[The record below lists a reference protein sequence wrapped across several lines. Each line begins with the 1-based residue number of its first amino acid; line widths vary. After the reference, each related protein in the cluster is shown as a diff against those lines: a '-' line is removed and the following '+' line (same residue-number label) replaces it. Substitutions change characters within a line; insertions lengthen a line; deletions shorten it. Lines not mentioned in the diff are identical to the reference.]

1 MCVEYVNEHERGK
14 EERMGIDIHSTVC
27 KCLHDYPKVEELIV
41 ELNRLISVDGASCC
55 QAILQ
60 LLAHIEIP
68 PEQAEKCWQDI
79 ISHRGVMSLSIGRPV
94 SLQTAICDFFS
105 FIQKNLTQPTVIEI
119 KAFDE
124 IVRQSNLDFL
134 TGLSN
139 RATFDNVFEK
149 EMARTQ
155 RHHRELSLLF
165 LDLDDFKLINDTFGH
180 QAGDAVLQEV
190 GAIIN
195 REKRLEDTAGRYG
208 GEEFMVILPDTSKL
222 DALIF
227 AERVRVKIEQLAL
240 PYGDKVIRTTIS
252 GGLAFWPG
260 DATEKGAL
268 IFCADQALYKAKSD
282 GKNIISLFGSEKRR
296 YIRIDFARQ
305 LDVKILR
312 SLQDNLASTTG
323 INISLG
329 GVLFESEKQIAM
341 GTHLELTAHF
351 DDDNLLVFQGQVRRL
366 ECLANDKYE
375 VGVSFS
381 HQDDA
386 STHTLAR
393 YITRYLDHCGK
404 SCPTTDHV
412 LQAVVP
418 SWQVTI
424 K

>member
-1 MCVEYVNEHERGK
+1 
-14 EERMGIDIHSTVC
+14 MGADIHSAVC
-27 KCLHDYPKVEELIV
+27 KCLHDYPKVEELIG
-41 ELNRLISVDGASCC
+41 ELNRLISLDGASCC
-55 QAILQ
+55 QAILR

-79 ISHRGVMSLSIGRPV
+79 MSHRGVMSLSIGRQV
-94 SLQTAICDFFS
+94 SLQTAICDFFTS
-105 FIQKNLTQPTVIEI
+105 IQKNLTQPTVIEI
-119 KAFDE
+119 KDFQE

-139 RATFDNVFEK
+139 RATLDNVFEK

-155 RHHRELSLLF
+155 RYHRELSLLF
-165 LDLDDFKLINDTFGH
+165 LDIDDFKQINDTFGH

-208 GEEFMVILPDTSKL
+208 GEEFMIILPDTSKL

-240 PYGDKVIRTTIS
+240 PYGDTIIRTTIS

-268 IFCADQALYKAKSD
+268 ISCADQALYKAKKD
-282 GKNIISLFGSEKRR
+282 GKNLISLFGSEKRR

-305 LDVKILR
+305 LDVKVLR
-312 SLQDNLASTTG
+312 SAQDSAVNTTG

-341 GTHLELTAHF
+341 GTHLELTACF
-351 DDDNLLVFQGQVRRL
+351 DDDTFLVFQGQVRRL
-366 ECLANDKYE
+366 ECLDNNKYE
-375 VGVSFS
+375 IGVSFS
-381 HQDDA
+381 HQDEA

-393 YITRYLDHCGK
+393 YITRYLNYCGAN
-404 SCPTTDHV
+404 CPTTDFV
-412 LQAVVP
+412 LQTVL
-418 SWQVTI
+418 SSR
-424 K
+424 